1 MDPSLIDLEPRPSSQ
16 TPDSVG
22 SFTVLN
28 DGDDANEKLREFEE
42 MTGGQ
47 DEYNENFPLDE
58 QEIEDTRTEIPKRKS
73 KRRQSEEY
81 QDDQFKDQ
89 DSGFEPSPR
98 SMRSKIPAP
107 RGQVDPDAGTPH
119 RSLPGYE
126 SRPKSTRAEGRK
138 PGDQNA
144 VNMTTVSNSIQKN
157 IKRYHYMD

>member
-1 MDPSLIDLEPRPSSQ
+1 MDHSLVDLDPRPSSQ

-28 DGDDANEKLREFEE
+28 EGDDANEKLREFEE

-58 QEIEDTRTEIPKRKS
+58 EYEETRAEMPKRKS
-73 KRRQSEEY
+73 KRRKSEDY

-107 RGQVDPDAGTPH
+107 RIQVDPDSGTPP

-126 SRPKSTRAEGRK
+126 SRPKSMRAEGRK

-157 IKRYHYMD
+157 IKRYLIAD